1 MRRSANSGS
10 VSFQSGE
17 IVYREEES
25 IWRLPISSI
34 CLVGEYTNQYGPF
47 SDDYFLVFLTRVS
60 HAWYQVP
67 FYAEGLNSL
76 MAVLR
81 ESLGDS
87 LKTGLAN
94 SVDFKSRV
102 MWPPALLDRPLFE
115 FTPSKGILGRIGLS
129 VDQRLHPDVLAWV
142 GGNGI

>member
-1 MRRSANSGS
+1 MPMRRGAISGS
-10 VSFQSGE
+10 VSFQDGE
-17 IVYREEES
+17 IVYGEEELL
-25 IWRLPISSI
+25 WRLPISSI
-34 CLVGEYTNQYGPF
+34 CLVGEYTNQCGPVN
-47 SDDYFLVFLTRVS
+47 DDYFLVFLTRVS
-60 HAWYQVP
+60 HTWYRVP
-67 FYAEGLNSL
+67 YYANGMDSL

-115 FTPSKGILGRIGLS
+115 FTPSKGFWVELG
-129 VDQRLHPDVLAWV
+129 
-142 GGNGI
+142 